1 MWLVQGHTAKW
12 IAKQRLNPGTL
23 ASELMLL
30 TTTQSCLISTGRS
43 SGLHSL
49 RGSGSLSV
57 LLHSREHRVCLNPL
71 APLGQRLLS
80 WFPFPTIFLTL
91 LSCKNYSQLEES
103 FASSLGFGLG
113 PQKAWSFMN
122 AYDWHRAVFLTR
134 LLRRKF
140 WVLFVGGG
148 LLLCFSSLF
157 QWANE
162 NATDTLWSE
171 SKHHD
176 IALCSFLG
184 LSVLKHGKDSQRLA
198 QGCWGWL
205 WQNIIFSLSFT

>member
-122 AYDWHRAVFLTR
+122 AYDCTELSSLHGYWGENSESFLWEEGCFCVFHLFFSEQTKMPLTLCGQR
-134 LLRRKF
+134 VNIMTSLYVHF
-140 WVLFVGGG
+140 WVFP
-148 LLLCFSSLF
+148 F
-157 QWANE
+157 
-162 NATDTLWSE
+162 
-171 SKHHD
+171 
-176 IALCSFLG
+176 
-184 LSVLKHGKDSQRLA
+184 
-198 QGCWGWL
+198 
-205 WQNIIFSLSFT
+205 